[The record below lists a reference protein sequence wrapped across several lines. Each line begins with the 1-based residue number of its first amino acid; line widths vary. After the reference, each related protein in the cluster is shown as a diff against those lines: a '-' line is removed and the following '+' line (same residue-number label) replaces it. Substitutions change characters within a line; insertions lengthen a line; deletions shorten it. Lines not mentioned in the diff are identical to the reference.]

1 MTFNEFQEE
10 LSVATVS
17 QNMTSCVFVLD
28 RIRSGYVQESKLIHA
43 DMYVSCDGLRNNDKA
58 SEVFIVNASFSKWS
72 DLGNFI
78 ATLDK
83 EWKGKEPEVLQG
95 EVSIETNTDK
105 EPKPPVKG

>member
-10 LSVATVS
+10 LRVATVS
-17 QNMTSCVFVLD
+17 QNMTSCVFTLD

-43 DMYVSCDGLRNNDKA
+43 DIYVSCDGYRNTDKA
-58 SEVFIVNASFSKWS
+58 SEVFIVNASFTDWPELS
-72 DLGNFI
+72 GFI
-78 ATLDK
+78 ATVDK
-83 EWKGKEPEVLQG
+83 EWKDKAPEVLQG

>member
-43 DMYVSCDGLRNNDKA
+43 DIYVSCNGYRDTDKA
-58 SEVFIVNASFSKWS
+58 SEVFIVNASFTNWS
-72 DLGNFI
+72 EFSIFI
-78 ATLDK
+78 AALDK

-105 EPKPPVKG
+105 ELKPPIKG